1 MRVLCTLLSEISAR
15 IQTGKKRAKIL
26 LRDKMKAKINAKNS
40 KCSTLQSKFSTI
52 RASYEFIFYKSIVS
66 RVVYTVII
74 RVILHKESCWSSD

>member
-1 MRVLCTLLSEISAR
+1 MRVLRPLLSEISAM

-52 RASYEFIFYKSIVS
+52 RASYEFIIHRYIVS
-66 RVVYTVII
+66 RVVNTVM
-74 RVILHKESCWSSD
+74 